1 MNYCELYE
9 FLSSVSEKLR
19 ARSGGISLDK
29 GDEKLPEKFERIA
42 KKLSRLSDRIL
53 REIEDLTPAQPQAE
67 ESPITDELCE
77 EAFREGLAANDFS
90 VAFLQ
95 RQFRL
100 KYTDACELQDALR
113 RRGKIKRVF
122 LAGGAVCKG

>member
-19 ARSGGISLDK
+19 ARSGRISIDK
-29 GDEKLPEKFERIA
+29 GDEKLPGKFERIA

-95 RQFRL
+95 RRFRL
-100 KYTDACELQDALR
+100 KYPDACELQDALR
-113 RRGKIKRVF
+113 RRGKIKRAF